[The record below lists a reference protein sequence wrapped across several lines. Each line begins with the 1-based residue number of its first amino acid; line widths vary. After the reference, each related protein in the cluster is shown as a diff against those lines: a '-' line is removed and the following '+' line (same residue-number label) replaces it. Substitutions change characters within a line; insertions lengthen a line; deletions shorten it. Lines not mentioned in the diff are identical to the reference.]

1 MPMKLLRLWLLGVHR
16 GMPAPNRTC
25 GIQVSAGMRYRR
37 AGFHGWLLRG
47 WHELQQRRDAVTS
60 IDWLCAPNA
69 DECSVLWAPS
79 VRAEP
84 PQPHPH
90 STCWLVFVRDLS
102 RQCTGKPPLRSF
114 AVSWSCRCHTD
125 TAQRS
130 QTDMSFAFAFAF
142 AASPSSTTGY
152 GSGACLPPRPSP
164 GLEMV

>member
-69 DECSVLWAPS
+69 DECNVLWAPS

-102 RQCTGKPPLRSF
+102 RQCTGKPPAFFRRVVVLSLPYWHRAAFPNWHVLCVCLCLRGF
-114 AVSWSCRCHTD
+114 A
-125 TAQRS
+125 
-130 QTDMSFAFAFAF
+130 
-142 AASPSSTTGY
+142 
-152 GSGACLPPRPSP
+152 L
-164 GLEMV
+164 